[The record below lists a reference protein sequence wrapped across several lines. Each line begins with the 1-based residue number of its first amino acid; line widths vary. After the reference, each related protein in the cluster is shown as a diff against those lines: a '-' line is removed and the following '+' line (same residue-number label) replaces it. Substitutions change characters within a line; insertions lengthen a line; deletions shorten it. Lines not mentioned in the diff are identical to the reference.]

1 MGDVMCAALQ
11 EDYSHILEYYC
22 TKPVAVALMHLNQ
35 RAIHASARYSQ
46 IIPVRPLLLMRS
58 DDKSNFL

>member
-1 MGDVMCAALQ
+1 MGDVVCSIARRSLPHF
-11 EDYSHILEYYC
+11 EVLLHK
-22 TKPVAVALMHLNQ
+22 TTVAVALMHLNR

-58 DDKSNFL
+58 DDKSNLL